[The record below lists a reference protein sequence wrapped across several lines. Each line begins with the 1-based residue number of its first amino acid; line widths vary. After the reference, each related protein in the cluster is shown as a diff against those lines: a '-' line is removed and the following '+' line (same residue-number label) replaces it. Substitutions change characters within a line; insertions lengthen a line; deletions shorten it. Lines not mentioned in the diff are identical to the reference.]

1 MFWRGRVVKQM
12 GKCMVSFW
20 SVERQP
26 CQKLDGFAFRRRRM
40 SALDAPRQ
48 KPPVVCRKL
57 SGTAN
62 GRRRACYLRAM
73 RYFIVSHNAALA
85 LLAHM
90 PNPRFGDSE
99 PEIVSIAGACALL
112 DQEAQEVI
120 DRYDLGIET
129 LDLLVPSR
137 ADRRRSKHVKT
148 HLCTN
153 ELPAGSFISLGHW
166 MGDLDAYVCS
176 PELAFLQTAHDGD
189 AAAAIYAG
197 YAMTS
202 DYRLDNLAP
211 GGVTSR
217 DAGMR
222 DGRLTTKELIAAY
235 LDRASKVRGAA
246 KAKALLPY
254 VEEGSRSPR
263 ESGLCMFMS
272 LPARYGGLA
281 LGKAELNKKYF
292 IRDGY
297 NDGRNRKLRVLERTP
312 DITLTAKA
320 EVGLDKVRAGLL
332 PEVLT
337 ALIDY
342 DSDAIHDGSEKIHKD
357 AERRNELQ
365 LLNGVAYF
373 TVTTDQASDYE
384 KLVRLCE
391 RIRRKL
397 HRRKRPIFYKPMT
410 EEARY
415 LAQARLETKRFKLWQ
430 TVIETHQHW

>member
-1 MFWRGRVVKQM
+1 MRH
-12 GKCMVSFW
+12 GK
-20 SVERQP
+20 
-26 CQKLDGFAFRRRRM
+26 
-40 SALDAPRQ
+40 

-57 SGTAN
+57 SRTAN

-99 PEIVSIAGACALL
+99 PEVVSIAGACALL

-137 ADRRRSKHVKT
+137 AGRRRSKHVKT

-166 MGDLDAYVCS
+166 MGDLDVYVCS
-176 PELAFLQTAHDGD
+176 PELAFMQAAHDGD

-222 DGRLTTKELIAAY
+222 DGKLTTKELIAAY

-272 LPARYGGLA
+272 LPAYYGRLA

-320 EVGLDKVRAGLL
+320 EVGMDKVKAALL

-342 DSDAIHDGSEKIHKD
+342 DSDVIHDGSEKIHKD

-397 HRRKRPIFYKPMT
+397 RRNKRPVFNRTMT
-410 EEARY
+410 EEQRHLALAR
-415 LAQARLETKRFKLWQ
+415 AETKRFKLWQ
-430 TVIETHQHW
+430 TVIEARQHW

>member
-1 MFWRGRVVKQM
+1 
-12 GKCMVSFW
+12 
-20 SVERQP
+20 
-26 CQKLDGFAFRRRRM
+26 
-40 SALDAPRQ
+40 
-48 KPPVVCRKL
+48 
-57 SGTAN
+57 
-62 GRRRACYLRAM
+62 M

-99 PEIVSIAGACALL
+99 PEVVSIAGACALL
-112 DQEAQEVI
+112 DQEAREVI

-137 ADRRRSKHVKT
+137 TGRRRSKHVKT

-176 PELAFLQTAHDGD
+176 PELTFLQAVHDSD
-189 AAAAIYAG
+189 AAAAVYAG

-235 LDRASKVRGAA
+235 IEKSPKVRGLA
-246 KAKALLPY
+246 KAKALLAY
-254 VEEGSRSPR
+254 VIEGSRSPR

-272 LPARYGGLA
+272 LPARYGGYA
-281 LGKAELNKKYF
+281 LGKAELNKKVF

-297 NDGRNRKLRVLERTP
+297 NDGRNCKLRVLERTP
-312 DITLTAKA
+312 DITLTAKV
-320 EVGLDKVRAGLL
+320 EVGMDKVRAGLL

-337 ALIDY
+337 AMVDY
-342 DSDAIHDGSEKIHKD
+342 DSDAIHDGREKIYKD
-357 AERRNELQ
+357 AERRNELE
-365 LLNGVAYF
+365 LLSGVAHF
-373 TVTTDQASDYE
+373 TVTTDQANDYD
-384 KLVRLCE
+384 KLIRLCE

-397 HRRKRPIFYKPMT
+397 HRNKRPIFNKPMS
-410 EEARY
+410 EEQRCFALKRVE
-415 LAQARLETKRFKLWQ
+415 AKRFKLWQ
-430 TVIETHQHW
+430 TVIEARQHW

>member
-1 MFWRGRVVKQM
+1 MRRG
-12 GKCMVSFW
+12 
-20 SVERQP
+20 E
-26 CQKLDGFAFRRRRM
+26 
-40 SALDAPRQ
+40 
-48 KPPVVCRKL
+48 KPLVVCRKL
-57 SGTAN
+57 G
-62 GRRRACYLRAM
+62 GVVVCRRHACYLRAM
-73 RYFIVSHNAALA
+73 SYFIVSHNAALA
-85 LLAHM
+85 LLAHI

-99 PEIVSIAGACALL
+99 PEVVSIAGACALS
-112 DQEAQEVI
+112 DQEAQEFI
-120 DRYDLGIET
+120 DRYDLGIDV
-129 LDLLVPSR
+129 LDLMVPKR
-137 ADRRRSKHVKT
+137 ADRRRTKHVAT

-153 ELPAGSFISLGHW
+153 ELPAGSFISLGLW
-166 MGDLDAYVCS
+166 RGDLDAYVCS
-176 PELAFLQTAHDGD
+176 PELAFLQAAHDGG
-189 AAAAIYAG
+189 AAEAIYAG
-197 YAMTS
+197 YAMTA

-217 DAGMR
+217 DKGMR

-235 LDRASKVRGAA
+235 LGRVSKVRGAA

-254 VEEGSRSPR
+254 VKEGSRSPR

-272 LPARYGGLA
+272 LPAHYGGFA
-281 LGKAELNKKYF
+281 LGEAELNKKYF

-297 NDGRNRKLRVLERTP
+297 NEGRKRKLRVLERAP

-332 PEVLT
+332 PEVLP
-337 ALIDY
+337 ALVDY

-365 LLNGVAYF
+365 LLNGAAYF

-397 HRRKRPIFYKPMT
+397 HRNKRPIFSRPMS
-410 EEARY
+410 EEQRY
-415 LAQARLETKRFKLWQ
+415 LALARVETKRFKLWQ
-430 TVIETHQHW
+430 TVIEPHLHW

>member
-1 MFWRGRVVKQM
+1 MRHGKKPLVVY
-12 GKCMVSFW
+12 GKLARLAS
-20 SVERQP
+20 R
-26 CQKLDGFAFRRRRM
+26 
-40 SALDAPRQ
+40 
-48 KPPVVCRKL
+48 
-57 SGTAN
+57 
-62 GRRRACYLRAM
+62 RRRACYLRAM
-73 RYFIVSHNAALA
+73 GYFIVSHNAALA
-85 LLAHM
+85 LLAHI

-99 PEIVSIAGACALL
+99 PEVVSIAGACALC
-112 DQEAQEVI
+112 DQEAQEFI
-120 DRYDLGIET
+120 DRYDLGIGV
-129 LDLLVPSR
+129 LDLMVPKR
-137 ADRRRSKHVKT
+137 ADRRRTKHVAT

-166 MGDLDAYVCS
+166 RGDLEAYVCS
-176 PELAFLQTAHDGD
+176 PELAFLQAAHDGD
-189 AAAAIYAG
+189 AAEAIYAG

-217 DAGMR
+217 DKGMR

-235 LDRASKVRGAA
+235 LGRASKVRGAT

-254 VEEGSRSPR
+254 VKEGSRSPR

-272 LPARYGGLA
+272 LPVHYGGFA
-281 LGKAELNKKYF
+281 LGEAELNKKYF

-297 NDGRNRKLRVLERTP
+297 NEGRKRKLRVLERTP

-320 EVGLDKVRAGLL
+320 EVGVDKVRAGLL

-337 ALIDY
+337 ALVDY
-342 DSDAIHDGSEKIHKD
+342 DSDAIHDGREKIRKD

-365 LLNGVAYF
+365 LLNGAAYF

-397 HRRKRPIFYKPMT
+397 HRNKRPIFNKSMS
-410 EEARY
+410 EEQRYFALAR
-415 LAQARLETKRFKLWQ
+415 AETKRFKLWQ
-430 TVIETHQHW
+430 TVIEAHLHW

>member
-1 MFWRGRVVKQM
+1 MSTLVAPW
-12 GKCMVSFW
+12 
-20 SVERQP
+20 
-26 CQKLDGFAFRRRRM
+26 QKL
-40 SALDAPRQ
+40 L
-48 KPPVVCRKL
+48 VVCRKL
-57 SGTAN
+57 ARVASR
-62 GRRRACYLRAM
+62 RRRACYLRAM
-73 RYFIVSHNAALA
+73 GYFIVSHNAALA
-85 LLAHM
+85 LLAHI

-99 PEIVSIAGACALL
+99 PEVVSIAGACALC

-120 DRYDLGIET
+120 DRYDLGIDV
-129 LDLLVPSR
+129 LDLMVPTR
-137 ADRRRSKHVKT
+137 ADRRRTKHVAT

-176 PELAFLQTAHDGD
+176 PELAYLQAANDGD
-189 AAAAIYAG
+189 AAAIYAG

-235 LDRASKVRGAA
+235 IEKSPKVRDLA
-246 KAKALLPY
+246 KAKALLAY
-254 VEEGSRSPR
+254 VIEGSRSPR

-272 LPARYGGLA
+272 LPTRYGGYA
-281 LGKAELNKKYF
+281 LGKAELNKKVF

-297 NDGRNRKLRVLERTP
+297 NDGRNRRLRVLERTP
-312 DITLTAKA
+312 DITLTAKV
-320 EVGLDKVRAGLL
+320 EVGMDKVKAGLL

-337 ALIDY
+337 AMVDY

-365 LLNGVAYF
+365 LLSGVAYF

-391 RIRRKL
+391 RVRRKL

-415 LAQARLETKRFKLWQ
+415 LARARAETKRFKLWQ
-430 TVIETHQHW
+430 TVIEARQHW

>member
-1 MFWRGRVVKQM
+1 MRRG
-12 GKCMVSFW
+12 
-20 SVERQP
+20 E
-26 CQKLDGFAFRRRRM
+26 
-40 SALDAPRQ
+40 
-48 KPPVVCRKL
+48 KPLVVCRKL
-57 SGTAN
+57 SGVVVC
-62 GRRRACYLRAM
+62 RRHACYLRAM
-73 RYFIVSHNAALA
+73 SYFIVSHNAALA
-85 LLAHM
+85 LLAHI

-99 PEIVSIAGACALL
+99 PEVVSIAGACALC
-112 DQEAQEVI
+112 DQEAQEFI
-120 DRYDLGIET
+120 DRYDLGIDT
-129 LDLLVPSR
+129 LDVLVPKR
-137 ADRRRSKHVKT
+137 ADRRRSKHVAT

-166 MGDLDAYVCS
+166 RGDLDAYVCS
-176 PELAFLQTAHDGD
+176 PELAFLQAAHDGD
-189 AAAAIYAG
+189 AAEAIYAG
-197 YAMTS
+197 FAMTA

-217 DAGMR
+217 DKGMR

-235 LDRASKVRGAA
+235 LGRVSKVRGAA
-246 KAKALLPY
+246 KAKALLSY
-254 VEEGSRSPR
+254 VKEGSRSPR

-272 LPARYGGLA
+272 LPAHYGGFA
-281 LGKAELNKKYF
+281 LGEAELNKKYF

-297 NDGRNRKLRVLERTP
+297 NEGRKRKLRVLERTP

-337 ALIDY
+337 ALVDY

-365 LLNGVAYF
+365 LLNGAAYF

-397 HRRKRPIFYKPMT
+397 HRNKRPIFNKSMS
-410 EEARY
+410 EEQRYFALARV
-415 LAQARLETKRFKLWQ
+415 ETKRFKLWQ
-430 TVIETHQHW
+430 TVIEPHLHW

>member
-1 MFWRGRVVKQM
+1 MRRG
-12 GKCMVSFW
+12 
-20 SVERQP
+20 E
-26 CQKLDGFAFRRRRM
+26 
-40 SALDAPRQ
+40 
-48 KPPVVCRKL
+48 KPLVVCRKL
-57 SGTAN
+57 G
-62 GRRRACYLRAM
+62 GVVVCRRHACYLRAM
-73 RYFIVSHNAALA
+73 SYFIVSHNAALA
-85 LLAHM
+85 LLAHI

-99 PEIVSIAGACALL
+99 PEVVSIAGACALS
-112 DQEAQEVI
+112 DQEAQEFI
-120 DRYDLGIET
+120 DRYDLGIDV
-129 LDLLVPSR
+129 LDLMVPKR
-137 ADRRRSKHVKT
+137 ADRRRTKHVAT

-153 ELPAGSFISLGHW
+153 ELPAGSFISLGLW
-166 MGDLDAYVCS
+166 RGDLDAYVCS
-176 PELAFLQTAHDGD
+176 PELAFLQAAHDGG
-189 AAAAIYAG
+189 AAEAIYAG
-197 YAMTS
+197 YAMTA

-217 DAGMR
+217 DKGMR

-235 LDRASKVRGAA
+235 LGRASKVRGAA

-254 VEEGSRSPR
+254 VKEGSRSPR

-272 LPARYGGLA
+272 LPAHYGGFA
-281 LGKAELNKKYF
+281 LGEAELNKKYF

-297 NDGRNRKLRVLERTP
+297 NEGRKRKLRVLERAP

-337 ALIDY
+337 ALVDY

-365 LLNGVAYF
+365 LLNGAAYF

-397 HRRKRPIFYKPMT
+397 HRNKRPIFNKSMS
-410 EEARY
+410 EEQRYFALARV
-415 LAQARLETKRFKLWQ
+415 ETKRFKLWQ
-430 TVIETHQHW
+430 TVIEPHLHW

>member
-1 MFWRGRVVKQM
+1 MRRGK
-12 GKCMVSFW
+12 
-20 SVERQP
+20 
-26 CQKLDGFAFRRRRM
+26 KL
-40 SALDAPRQ
+40 L
-48 KPPVVCRKL
+48 VVCRKL
-57 SGTAN
+57 ARVTSR
-62 GRRRACYLRAM
+62 RRRACYLRAM
-73 RYFIVSHNAALA
+73 GHFIVSHNAALA
-85 LLAHM
+85 LLAHI

-99 PEIVSIAGACALL
+99 PEVVSIADACALC
-112 DQEAQEVI
+112 DQEAQEFI

-166 MGDLDAYVCS
+166 RGDLDAYVCS
-176 PELAFLQTAHDGD
+176 PELAFLQAAHDDD

-235 LDRASKVRGAA
+235 IEKSPKVRDLA
-246 KAKALLPY
+246 KAKALLAY
-254 VEEGSRSPR
+254 VIEGSRSPR

-272 LPARYGGLA
+272 LPTRYGGYA
-281 LGKAELNKKYF
+281 SGKAELNKKVF

-297 NDGRNRKLRVLERTP
+297 NDGRNRRLRVLERTP
-312 DITLTAKA
+312 DITLTAKV
-320 EVGLDKVRAGLL
+320 EVGMDKVKAGLL

-337 ALIDY
+337 AMVDY

-365 LLNGVAYF
+365 MLNEVAYF

-430 TVIETHQHW
+430 TVIEAHQYW

>member
-1 MFWRGRVVKQM
+1 M
-12 GKCMVSFW
+12 
-20 SVERQP
+20 
-26 CQKLDGFAFRRRRM
+26 
-40 SALDAPRQ
+40 
-48 KPPVVCRKL
+48 
-57 SGTAN
+57 
-62 GRRRACYLRAM
+62 
-73 RYFIVSHNAALA
+73 
-85 LLAHM
+85 
-90 PNPRFGDSE
+90 
-99 PEIVSIAGACALL
+99 SIAGACALL
-112 DQEAQEVI
+112 DQEAQEFI
-120 DRYDLGIET
+120 DHYDLGIET

-137 ADRRRSKHVKT
+137 ADRRSSKHVKT

-166 MGDLDAYVCS
+166 RRELDAYVCS
-176 PELAFLQTAHDGD
+176 PELAFLQAAHEGD
-189 AAAAIYAG
+189 AAEAIYAG

-202 DYRLDNLAP
+202 DYRLDNLAA
-211 GGVTSR
+211 GGVTGR

-254 VEEGSRSPR
+254 VQEGSRSPR
-263 ESGLCMFMS
+263 ESGLCMFTS

-281 LGKAELNKKYF
+281 LGEAELNKKYY
-292 IRDGY
+292 IRDGL
-297 NDGRNRKLRVLERTP
+297 DVGRKRKLRVLERTP

-320 EVGLDKVRAGLL
+320 EVGMDKVRAGLL

-337 ALIDY
+337 ALVDY

-373 TVTTDQASDYE
+373 TVTTDQANDYD
-384 KLVRLCE
+384 KLTRLCE

-397 HRRKRPIFYKPMT
+397 HRNKRPIFNKPMT
-410 EEARY
+410 EEQRY
-415 LAQARLETKRFKLWQ
+415 LALARAETKRFKLWQ
-430 TVIETHQHW
+430 TVIEAHQHW

>member
-1 MFWRGRVVKQM
+1 
-12 GKCMVSFW
+12 
-20 SVERQP
+20 
-26 CQKLDGFAFRRRRM
+26 
-40 SALDAPRQ
+40 
-48 KPPVVCRKL
+48 
-57 SGTAN
+57 
-62 GRRRACYLRAM
+62 
-73 RYFIVSHNAALA
+73 
-85 LLAHM
+85 M
-90 PNPRFGDSE
+90 PNLRFGDSE
-99 PEIVSIAGACALL
+99 PEVVSIAGACALL
-112 DQEAQEVI
+112 DQEAQDVI

-222 DGRLTTKELIAAY
+222 DG
-235 LDRASKVRGAA
+235 
-246 KAKALLPY
+246 
-254 VEEGSRSPR
+254 
-263 ESGLCMFMS
+263 
-272 LPARYGGLA
+272 
-281 LGKAELNKKYF
+281 
-292 IRDGY
+292 Y
-297 NDGRNRKLRVLERTP
+297 NDGRNRRLCVLERTP
-312 DITLTAKA
+312 DITLTAKV
-320 EVGLDKVRAGLL
+320 EVGMDKVKAGLL

-337 ALIDY
+337 AMVDY

-365 LLNGVAYF
+365 LLSGVAYF
-373 TVTTDQASDYE
+373 TVTTDQANDYD

-397 HRRKRPIFYKPMT
+397 HRNKRPIFNKPMS
-410 EEARY
+410 EEQRY
-415 LAQARLETKRFKLWQ
+415 FALKRVETKRFKLWQ
-430 TVIETHQHW
+430 TVIEARQHW

>member
-1 MFWRGRVVKQM
+1 MRRGK
-12 GKCMVSFW
+12 
-20 SVERQP
+20 
-26 CQKLDGFAFRRRRM
+26 KL
-40 SALDAPRQ
+40 L
-48 KPPVVCRKL
+48 VVCRKL
-57 SGTAN
+57 ARVTSR
-62 GRRRACYLRAM
+62 RRRACYLRAM
-73 RYFIVSHNAALA
+73 GHFIVSHNAALA
-85 LLAHM
+85 LLAHI

-99 PEIVSIAGACALL
+99 PEVVSIADACALC
-112 DQEAQEVI
+112 DQEAQEFI
-120 DRYDLGIET
+120 GRYDLGIET

-166 MGDLDAYVCS
+166 RGDLDAYVCS
-176 PELAFLQTAHDGD
+176 PELAFLQAAHDDD

-235 LDRASKVRGAA
+235 IEKSPKVRDLA
-246 KAKALLPY
+246 KAKALLAY
-254 VEEGSRSPR
+254 VIEGSRSPR

-272 LPARYGGLA
+272 LPTRYGGYA
-281 LGKAELNKKYF
+281 LGKAELNKKVF

-297 NDGRNRKLRVLERTP
+297 NDGRNRRLRVLERTP
-312 DITLTAKA
+312 DITLTAKV
-320 EVGLDKVRAGLL
+320 EVGMDKVKAGLL

-337 ALIDY
+337 AMVDY

-365 LLNGVAYF
+365 MLNGVAYF

-397 HRRKRPIFYKPMT
+397 HRRKRPILYKPMT

-430 TVIETHQHW
+430 TVIEAHQHW

>member
-1 MFWRGRVVKQM
+1 MRRG
-12 GKCMVSFW
+12 
-20 SVERQP
+20 E
-26 CQKLDGFAFRRRRM
+26 
-40 SALDAPRQ
+40 
-48 KPPVVCRKL
+48 KPLVVCRKL
-57 SGTAN
+57 GGAVVC
-62 GRRRACYLRAM
+62 RRHACYLRAM
-73 RYFIVSHNAALA
+73 SYFIVSHSAALA
-85 LLAHM
+85 LLAHI

-99 PEIVSIAGACALL
+99 PEVVSIADACALS
-112 DQEAQEVI
+112 DQEAQEFI
-120 DRYDLGIET
+120 DRYDLGIDT
-129 LDLLVPSR
+129 LDMLVSKR
-137 ADRRRSKHVKT
+137 TDRRRTKHVAT
-148 HLCTN
+148 HLCSN

-166 MGDLDAYVCS
+166 RGDLDAYVCS
-176 PELAFLQTAHDGD
+176 PELAYLQAAHDGD
-189 AAAAIYAG
+189 AAEAIYAG

-217 DAGMR
+217 DKGMR

-235 LDRASKVRGAA
+235 IDKSPKVRELA
-246 KAKALLPY
+246 KAKALLAY
-254 VEEGSRSPR
+254 VIEGSRSPR

-272 LPARYGGLA
+272 LPARYGGYA

-297 NDGRNRKLRVLERTP
+297 GDGRKGKLRVLERTP

-320 EVGLDKVRAGLL
+320 EVGMDKVKAGLL

-337 ALIDY
+337 ALVDY

-365 LLNGVAYF
+365 MLNGVAYF
-373 TVTTDQASDYE
+373 TVTTDQASDYD

-391 RIRRKL
+391 RVRRKL
-397 HRRKRPIFYKPMT
+397 RRRKRPIFYKPMT

-415 LAQARLETKRFKLWQ
+415 LVRARVETKRSKLWQ
-430 TVIETHQHW
+430 TVIEAHKNW

>member
-1 MFWRGRVVKQM
+1 M
-12 GKCMVSFW
+12 G
-20 SVERQP
+20 
-26 CQKLDGFAFRRRRM
+26 
-40 SALDAPRQ
+40 
-48 KPPVVCRKL
+48 
-57 SGTAN
+57 
-62 GRRRACYLRAM
+62 
-73 RYFIVSHNAALA
+73 YFIVSHNAALA
-85 LLAHM
+85 LLAHI

-99 PEIVSIAGACALL
+99 PEVVSIAGACALS

-120 DRYDLGIET
+120 DRYDWGSKRWICWCRRAPTVGGASMLKRIC
-129 LDLLVPSR
+129 VPTSSR
-137 ADRRRSKHVKT
+137 QVRLSRWATGWATWMRM
-148 HLCTN
+148 CA
-153 ELPAGSFISLGHW
+153 LPSWRFAG
-166 MGDLDAYVCS
+166 
-176 PELAFLQTAHDGD
+176 AHDGD
-189 AAAAIYAG
+189 AAEAIYAG

-222 DGRLTTKELIAAY
+222 DGKLTTKELIAAY

-272 LPARYGGLA
+272 LPAHYGGLA

-297 NDGRNRKLRVLERTP
+297 NDGHNRKLRVLERTP

-337 ALIDY
+337 ALVDY
-342 DSDAIHDGSEKIHKD
+342 DSDAIHDGSDKIHKD

-365 LLNGVAYF
+365 MLNGVAYF

-391 RIRRKL
+391 RVRRKL
-397 HRRKRPIFYKPMT
+397 HRNKRPIFNKSMSK
-410 EEARY
+410 EQRH
-415 LAQARLETKRFKLWQ
+415 LALAHAETKRFKLWQ
-430 TVIETHQHW
+430 TVIETRQHW

>member
-1 MFWRGRVVKQM
+1 
-12 GKCMVSFW
+12 
-20 SVERQP
+20 
-26 CQKLDGFAFRRRRM
+26 
-40 SALDAPRQ
+40 
-48 KPPVVCRKL
+48 
-57 SGTAN
+57 
-62 GRRRACYLRAM
+62 M

-85 LLAHM
+85 LLARI
-90 PNPRFGDSE
+90 PNPRFGDSG
-99 PEIVSIAGACALL
+99 PEVVSIAGACALL

-176 PELAFLQTAHDGD
+176 PELAFLQAAHDGD
-189 AAAAIYAG
+189 AAEAIYAG

-235 LDRASKVRGAA
+235 LDRAPKVRGAV

-254 VEEGSRSPR
+254 VVEGSRSPR
-263 ESGLCMFMS
+263 ESGLCMLMS
-272 LPARYGGLA
+272 LPAYYGGLA

-332 PEVLT
+332 PEVFT
-337 ALIDY
+337 ALVDY

-365 LLNGVAYF
+365 MVNGVAYF
-373 TVTTDQASDYE
+373 TVTTDQANDYE

-397 HRRKRPIFYKPMT
+397 HRNKRPIFNKPMS
-410 EEARY
+410 EEQRY
-415 LAQARLETKRFKLWQ
+415 FALKRVETKRFKLWQ
-430 TVIETHQHW
+430 TVIEACQHW

>member
-1 MFWRGRVVKQM
+1 MRCG
-12 GKCMVSFW
+12 
-20 SVERQP
+20 E
-26 CQKLDGFAFRRRRM
+26 
-40 SALDAPRQ
+40 
-48 KPPVVCRKL
+48 KPLVVCRKL
-57 SGTAN
+57 G
-62 GRRRACYLRAM
+62 GVVVCRRHACYLRAM
-73 RYFIVSHNAALA
+73 SYFIVSHNAALA
-85 LLAHM
+85 LLAHI

-99 PEIVSIAGACALL
+99 PEVVSIAGACTLS
-112 DQEAQEVI
+112 DQEAQEFI
-120 DRYDLGIET
+120 DRYDLGIGV
-129 LDLLVPSR
+129 LDLMVPKR
-137 ADRRRSKHVKT
+137 ADRRRSKHVAT

-166 MGDLDAYVCS
+166 RGDLDAYVCS
-176 PELAFLQTAHDGD
+176 PELAFLQAAHDGG
-189 AAAAIYAG
+189 AAEAIYAG
-197 YAMTS
+197 YAMTA
-202 DYRLDNLAP
+202 DYRLDNLSP

-217 DAGMR
+217 DKGMR

-235 LDRASKVRGAA
+235 LGRASKVRGAA

-254 VEEGSRSPR
+254 VKEGSRSPR

-272 LPARYGGLA
+272 LPAHYGGFA
-281 LGKAELNKKYF
+281 LGEAELNKKYF

-297 NDGRNRKLRVLERTP
+297 NEGRKRKLRVLERTP

-365 LLNGVAYF
+365 LLNGAACF

-397 HRRKRPIFYKPMT
+397 HRNKRPIFNKSMS
-410 EEARY
+410 EEQRYFALARV
-415 LAQARLETKRFKLWQ
+415 ETKRFKLWQ
-430 TVIETHQHW
+430 TVIEPHLHW

>member
-1 MFWRGRVVKQM
+1 MRCG
-12 GKCMVSFW
+12 
-20 SVERQP
+20 E
-26 CQKLDGFAFRRRRM
+26 
-40 SALDAPRQ
+40 
-48 KPPVVCRKL
+48 KPLVVCRKL
-57 SGTAN
+57 GGAVVC
-62 GRRRACYLRAM
+62 RRHACYLRAM
-73 RYFIVSHNAALA
+73 SYFIVSHNAALA
-85 LLAHM
+85 LLAHI

-99 PEIVSIAGACALL
+99 PEVVSIAGACALS
-112 DQEAQEVI
+112 DQEAQEFI
-120 DRYDLGIET
+120 DRYDLGIDV
-129 LDLLVPSR
+129 LDLMVPKR
-137 ADRRRSKHVKT
+137 ADRRRTKHVAT

-153 ELPAGSFISLGHW
+153 ELPAGSFISLGLW
-166 MGDLDAYVCS
+166 RGDLDAYVCS
-176 PELAFLQTAHDGD
+176 PELAFLQAAHDGG
-189 AAAAIYAG
+189 AAEAIYAG
-197 YAMTS
+197 YAMTA

-217 DAGMR
+217 DKGMR

-235 LDRASKVRGAA
+235 LGRVSKVRGAA

-254 VEEGSRSPR
+254 VKEGSRSPR

-272 LPARYGGLA
+272 LPAHYGGFA
-281 LGKAELNKKYF
+281 LGEAELNKKYF

-297 NDGRNRKLRVLERTP
+297 NEGRKRKLRVLERAP

-337 ALIDY
+337 ALVDY

-365 LLNGVAYF
+365 LLNGAAYF

-397 HRRKRPIFYKPMT
+397 HRNKRPIFNKSMS
-410 EEARY
+410 EEQRYFALARV
-415 LAQARLETKRFKLWQ
+415 ETKRFKLWQ
-430 TVIETHQHW
+430 TVIEPHLHW

>member
-1 MFWRGRVVKQM
+1 
-12 GKCMVSFW
+12 
-20 SVERQP
+20 
-26 CQKLDGFAFRRRRM
+26 M
-40 SALDAPRQ
+40 S
-48 KPPVVCRKL
+48 
-57 SGTAN
+57 
-62 GRRRACYLRAM
+62 
-73 RYFIVSHNAALA
+73 YFVVSHNAALA

-99 PEIVSIAGACALL
+99 PELVSIAGACALT
-112 DQEAQEVI
+112 DQEAQEFI
-120 DRYDLGIET
+120 DRYDLGIDT
-129 LDLLVPSR
+129 LDVLVPKR
-137 ADRRRSKHVKT
+137 ADRRRTKHLAT

-166 MGDLDAYVCS
+166 RGDLDAYVCS
-176 PELAFLQTAHDGD
+176 PELAYLQTAHDGD
-189 AAAAIYAG
+189 AAEAIYAG

-217 DAGMR
+217 DKGMR
-222 DGRLTTKELIAAY
+222 DGRLTTKELIEVY
-235 LDRASKVRGAA
+235 IDKSPKVRGLA
-246 KAKALLPY
+246 KAKALLAY
-254 VEEGSRSPR
+254 VIEGSRSPR

-272 LPARYGGLA
+272 LPARYGGYA
-281 LGKAELNKKYF
+281 LGKAELNKKFF

-297 NDGRNRKLRVLERTP
+297 SDERKRKLRVLERTP

-320 EVGLDKVRAGLL
+320 EVGVDKVRAGLL

-337 ALIDY
+337 ALVDY
-342 DSDAIHDGSEKIHKD
+342 DSDAIHDGSEKIRKD

-365 LLNGVAYF
+365 MLNGVAYF
-373 TVTTDQASDYE
+373 TVTTGQASDYE

-397 HRRKRPIFYKPMT
+397 HRRKRPVFYKPMT

-415 LAQARLETKRFKLWQ
+415 LVRARVETKRFKLWQ
-430 TVIETHQHW
+430 TVIEAHKNW

>member
-1 MFWRGRVVKQM
+1 
-12 GKCMVSFW
+12 
-20 SVERQP
+20 
-26 CQKLDGFAFRRRRM
+26 M
-40 SALDAPRQ
+40 S
-48 KPPVVCRKL
+48 
-57 SGTAN
+57 
-62 GRRRACYLRAM
+62 
-73 RYFIVSHNAALA
+73 YFIVSHNAALA
-85 LLAHM
+85 LLAHI

-99 PEIVSIAGACALL
+99 PEVVSIAGACALC
-112 DQEAQEVI
+112 DQEAQEFI
-120 DRYDLGIET
+120 DRYDLGIDV
-129 LDLLVPSR
+129 LDLMVPTR
-137 ADRRRSKHVKT
+137 ADRRRTKHVAT

-166 MGDLDAYVCS
+166 RGDLDAYVCS
-176 PELAFLQTAHDGD
+176 PELAFLQAAHDGD
-189 AAAAIYAG
+189 AAEAIYAG

-211 GGVTSR
+211 GGVTGR

-222 DGRLTTKELIAAY
+222 DGRLTTKELVAAY
-235 LDRASKVRGAA
+235 IEKSPKVRDIA
-246 KAKALLPY
+246 KAKALLAY
-254 VEEGSRSPR
+254 VIEGSRSPR

-272 LPARYGGLA
+272 LPTRYGGYA
-281 LGKAELNKKYF
+281 LGKAELNKKYY

-297 NDGRNRKLRVLERTP
+297 SVGRKRELRVLERAP

-320 EVGLDKVRAGLL
+320 EVGMDKVKAGLL
-332 PEVLT
+332 PEMLT
-337 ALIDY
+337 ALVDY

-365 LLNGVAYF
+365 MLNGVAYF
-373 TVTTDQASDYE
+373 TVTTDQASDYD

-415 LAQARLETKRFKLWQ
+415 FARARVETKRFKLWQ
-430 TVIETHQHW
+430 TVIEAHQYW

>member
-1 MFWRGRVVKQM
+1 MRRG
-12 GKCMVSFW
+12 
-20 SVERQP
+20 E
-26 CQKLDGFAFRRRRM
+26 
-40 SALDAPRQ
+40 
-48 KPPVVCRKL
+48 KPLVVCRKL
-57 SGTAN
+57 SGAVVC
-62 GRRRACYLRAM
+62 RRHACYLRAM
-73 RYFIVSHNAALA
+73 SYFIVSHNAALA
-85 LLAHM
+85 LLAHI

-99 PEIVSIAGACALL
+99 SEVVSIAGACALS
-112 DQEAQEVI
+112 DQEAQEFI
-120 DRYDLGIET
+120 DRYDLGIDV
-129 LDLLVPSR
+129 LDLMVPKR
-137 ADRRRSKHVKT
+137 ADRRRTKHVAT

-153 ELPAGSFISLGHW
+153 ELPAGSFISLGLW
-166 MGDLDAYVCS
+166 RGDLDAYVCS
-176 PELAFLQTAHDGD
+176 PELAFLQAAHDGG
-189 AAAAIYAG
+189 AAEAIYAG
-197 YAMTS
+197 YAMTA

-217 DAGMR
+217 DKGMR

-235 LDRASKVRGAA
+235 LGRASKVRGAA

-254 VEEGSRSPR
+254 VKEGSRSPR

-272 LPARYGGLA
+272 LPAHYGGFA
-281 LGKAELNKKYF
+281 LGEAELNKKYF

-297 NDGRNRKLRVLERTP
+297 NEGRKRKLRVLERAP

-337 ALIDY
+337 ALVDY

-365 LLNGVAYF
+365 LLNGAAYF

-397 HRRKRPIFYKPMT
+397 HRNKRPIFNKSMS
-410 EEARY
+410 EEQRYFALARV
-415 LAQARLETKRFKLWQ
+415 ETKRFKLWQ
-430 TVIETHQHW
+430 TVIEPHLHW

>member
-1 MFWRGRVVKQM
+1 
-12 GKCMVSFW
+12 
-20 SVERQP
+20 
-26 CQKLDGFAFRRRRM
+26 
-40 SALDAPRQ
+40 
-48 KPPVVCRKL
+48 
-57 SGTAN
+57 
-62 GRRRACYLRAM
+62 
-73 RYFIVSHNAALA
+73 
-85 LLAHM
+85 M

-99 PEIVSIAGACALL
+99 PEVVSIAGACALL

-120 DRYDLGIET
+120 DRYDLGVET

-137 ADRRRSKHVKT
+137 AARRRSKHVKT
-148 HLCTN
+148 PLCTN

-222 DGRLTTKELIAAY
+222 DGKLTTRELIAAY

-254 VEEGSRSPR
+254 VVEGSRSPR

-272 LPARYGGLA
+272 LPARYGGYA
-281 LGKAELNKKYF
+281 LGKAELNKKVF

-297 NDGRNRKLRVLERTP
+297 NDGRNRRLRVLERTP
-312 DITLTAKA
+312 DITLTAKV
-320 EVGLDKVRAGLL
+320 EVGMDKVKAGLL

-337 ALIDY
+337 AMVDY
-342 DSDAIHDGSEKIHKD
+342 DSDAIHDGGEKIHKD
-357 AERRNELQ
+357 AERRNELE
-365 LLNGVAYF
+365 LLSDVAYF
-373 TVTTDQASDYE
+373 TVTTDQANDYE

-397 HRRKRPIFYKPMT
+397 RRRKRPIFCKPMT

-415 LAQARLETKRFKLWQ
+415 LAQARVETKRFKLWQ
-430 TVIETHQHW
+430 TVIEAHQYW